1 MDEGASDDVE
11 LIEITDPQADP
22 GLLQSLFDTV
32 LRPSFSTD
40 ELPSIELLERGAL
53 DGQEQ
58 TIVVAVDGDG
68 PACAAVYGRPVGS
81 PVGVL
86 SYLASRPGERGRGLG
101 GRVLTRVLEIAAAS
115 TVEVVLGEVHDPRW
129 YAESADEQP
138 TARLR
143 FYERH
148 GAAALAVPWMQ
159 PRLSP
164 DGDRVR
170 DMLLLAHY
178 ATPALLRSG
187 VPSAWLA
194 AWTEGYYVE
203 EEGTIPDDAEYLALM
218 ARMTAAP
225 TIALIPVSGVDSVE
239 RLALADRGD
248 ARTMDPPRT

>member
-1 MDEGASDDVE
+1 MSDGGGDGIE
-11 LIEITDPQADP
+11 LVEITDPQADP
-22 GLLQSLFDTV
+22 DLLRALFDTV

-53 DGQEQ
+53 AGQEQ
-58 TIVVAVDGDG
+58 TIVVAVDGAG

-101 GRVLTRVLEIAAAS
+101 GRVLTRVLDIAAAS
-115 TVEVVLGEVHDPRW
+115 TVELVLGEVHDPRW
-129 YAESADEQP
+129 YAETADEQP

-143 FYERH
+143 FYERL
-148 GAAALAVPWMQ
+148 GATALSVPWMQ

-164 DGDRVR
+164 AGDRVR

-178 ATPALLRSG
+178 ATPSLLRAG
-187 VPSAWLA
+187 VPSTWLA

-203 EEGTIPDDAEYLALM
+203 EEGAIPDDAEYLALM
-218 ARMTAAP
+218 ARMTAEP
-225 TIALIPVSGVDSVE
+225 TIALIPVSEVDSLE
-239 RLALADRGD
+239 RLALSGD
-248 ARTMDPPRT
+248 GGARTTDPPRT